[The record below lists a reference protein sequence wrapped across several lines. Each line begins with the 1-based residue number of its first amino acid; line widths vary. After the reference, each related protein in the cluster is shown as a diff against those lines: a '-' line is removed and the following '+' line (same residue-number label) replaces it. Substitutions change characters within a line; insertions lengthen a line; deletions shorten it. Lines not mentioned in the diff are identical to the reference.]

1 MHKGKAAAQLVMG
14 FVKRRAVPMHMRLQL
29 VKCLVVTTM
38 LFGGELLGLKQEYF
52 VASQRVLNARP
63 RDQR

>member
-1 MHKGKAAAQLVMG
+1 MG